1 MSTFLKRPRSKSI
14 QPDFGQFP
22 WAGNHKVAIAYITRY
37 MDVDSASII
46 QHLDERILGKI
57 AKDHL

>member
-1 MSTFLKRPRSKSI
+1 MSIFSTRSYLKSTQPTFE
-14 QPDFGQFP
+14 QFP
-22 WAGNHKVAIAYITRY
+22 WAGNHKAAIAYITRY
-37 MDVDSASII
+37 MDIDSESII